1 MNALEIIQKKYTS
14 NDVIRLLNALGF
26 SNVNT
31 YGDELRA
38 KCHIHGGNNPS
49 AFCFSTDKNVWYCQS
64 CHASGDIAQLIEDTL
79 KISYKESIEYALQF
93 VGVTDISGL
102 ELIKRTDKYIEE
114 LKAFMHY
121 AKKRQKKE
129 VASYE
134 LPRADYKQVKAFRNF
149 DKDTLMHFNMMLVNN
164 FPFQKKDGETFIINN
179 RLGMPIRFYGETVGY
194 AMRKIKAEDNPKWL
208 FQPNGFDKR
217 SIINYLE
224 KKWYDEIILCEGH
237 FDVWAYYVAGI
248 NHAMCVLGSS
258 VTKEQE
264 ELLIKH
270 TLKIVLSFDNDRAG
284 IDATLKTIEQLKYK
298 FDMYVV
304 EFPEGE
310 DPCSMSTEA
319 LMKCYENKMHY
330 IKFVEKYRNK
340 I

>member
-1 MNALEIIQKKYTS
+1 MNALEVIQKKYTS
-14 NDVIRLLNALGF
+14 NDVIKLLNALGF

-38 KCHIHGGNNPS
+38 RCHIHGGNNPS

-79 KISYKESIEYALQF
+79 KISYKESIEYALAF
-93 VGVTDISGL
+93 IGIASMEGL
-102 ELIKRTDKYIEE
+102 ELIKRTDKY
-114 LKAFMHY
+114 LKDLEDFMKY
-121 AKKRQKKE
+121 AKKTRKKE

-134 LPRADYKQVKAFRNF
+134 LPKADYKQVKSFRKF
-149 DKDTLMHFNMMLVNN
+149 DEHTLMYFNMTLVNN
-164 FPFQKKDGETFIINN
+164 FPFQKKDGELMTIHN

-194 AMRKIKAEDNPKWL
+194 AMRKIKMEDNPKWL
-208 FQPNGFDKR
+208 FQPSGFDKK
-217 SIINYLE
+217 SILNYLE

-248 NHAMCVLGSS
+248 KHAVCVLGSS

-270 TLKIVLSFDNDRAG
+270 TLKIVLSFDSDKAG
-284 IDATLKTIEQLKYK
+284 INATLKTITQLKNK
-298 FDMYVV
+298 FDVYVV
-304 EFPEGE
+304 ELPEGD
-310 DPCSMSTEA
+310 DPCSMSKEA
-319 LMKCYENKMHY
+319 LMKCYESKMHY
-330 IKFVEKYRNK
+330 SKFLQKYGG
-340 I
+340 